1 MFYYS
6 VPAMIR
12 DDPHE
17 LMSWAESA
25 FAAAKRD
32 KQEKRRT

>member
-1 MFYYS
+1 MSYYS
-6 VPAMIR
+6 VPAMIW
-12 DDPHE
+12 DDPHK

-32 KQEKRRT
+32 KQKKRRT